1 MLIADEAHHLNSGT
15 KSGNLFGSWEET
27 VLQILHQ
34 NFDNIL
40 LEFTATLDYE
50 SREIVNKYKDRV
62 SKISDEFEEEL
73 KENGFD
79 YGMSIIDLKGVIN
92 V

>member
-1 MLIADEAHHLNSGT
+1 MFNKRKYPLAFDTILVADKEYTVAQEDIPDEKLD
-15 KSGNLFGSWEET
+15 NLY
-27 VLQILHQ
+27 
-34 NFDNIL
+34 N
-40 LEFTATLDYE
+40 
-50 SREIVNKYKDRV
+50 IVNKYKDRV

>member
-1 MLIADEAHHLNSGT
+1 MFNKRKYPLAFDTILVADKEH
-15 KSGNLFGSWEET
+15 T
-27 VLQILHQ
+27 VAQEDIP
-34 NFDNIL
+34 D
-40 LEFTATLDYE
+40 EKLDSLYN
-50 SREIVNKYKDRV
+50 IVNKYKDRV